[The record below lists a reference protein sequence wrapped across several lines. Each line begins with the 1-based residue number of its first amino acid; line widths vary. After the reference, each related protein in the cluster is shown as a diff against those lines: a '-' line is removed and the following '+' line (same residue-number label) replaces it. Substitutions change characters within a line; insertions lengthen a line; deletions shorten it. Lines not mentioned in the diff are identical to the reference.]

1 MSDTLT
7 PRGRPPAIPGNP
19 ATACI
24 RIRVTADVAED
35 LKRVAA
41 DNQTTRS
48 DVIREAVNEYVLD
61 YRDRL
66 VFVVTS
72 CR

>member
-1 MSDTLT
+1 MS
-7 PRGRPPAIPGNP
+7 RPPVIPGNP

-24 RIRVTADVAED
+24 RIRVTPDVAAD
-35 LKRVAA
+35 LERVAA

-66 VFVVTS
+66 VFAVTS